1 MQHKKIEKFDQ
12 RKQLM
17 KKDSRYRFRYVE
29 SKKDSD
35 SSSDLESDE
44 EICVFLMTNVQY
56 HKVPL
61 EKRKKVENP
70 FAEYYTVLNT
80 CRREERKIKA
90 KIKEEEEKA
99 KARAF

>member
-44 EICVFLMTNVQY
+44 EVEECYDPAAVYYQSQVQPSNEDYIDIADDDTDPYENSTLARLPPGIVIQRVWNVQ
-56 HKVPL
+56 
-61 EKRKKVENP
+61 
-70 FAEYYTVLNT
+70 
-80 CRREERKIKA
+80 
-90 KIKEEEEKA
+90 
-99 KARAF
+99 